1 MQWFKHDTDS
11 TMDFKIKKLIIRYGA
26 VGYAIYFHCL
36 ELIASGINDTNI
48 TFQLE
53 HDSEIIADDLRI
65 PGTSDKSGREYVE
78 EIMRFMIQ
86 LGLFEESNGHIFCF
100 KMLKRLDSSMTS
112 NQRLR
117 KLISSAKENY
127 SSLAITNNH
136 DEVMIS
142 HDEVMKEKKR
152 KEESRRE
159 EEEKR
164 EEGET
169 TTRFHKPSISEI
181 QQYCEERKNTINA
194 EKFFNYYEANG
205 WKVGKNKMK
214 DWKACVRTW
223 EQNEKKYNQTSQK
236 LNVYVNSKRPT
247 SDSEVGTIDF

>member
-65 PGTSDKSGREYVE
+65 QGTSDKSGREYVE

-127 SSLAITNNH
+127 STLALTNNH
-136 DEVMIS
+136 DEVMTN
-142 HDEVMKEKKR
+142 HDEVMKEEKR
-152 KEESRRE
+152 KEENRTE

-181 QQYCEERKNTINA
+181 QQYCKERQNTINA

-223 EQNEKKYNQTSQK
+223 EQNEKKYNQTSQNK
-236 LNVYVNSKRPT
+236 SFNK
-247 SDSEVGTIDF
+247 SELDDKISLGEIGGWK

>member
-36 ELIASGINDTNI
+36 ELIASGIDDTNI

-65 PGTSDKSGREYVE
+65 QGTSDKSGREYVE

-127 SSLAITNNH
+127 STLALTNNH
-136 DEVMIS
+136 DEVMTN
-142 HDEVMKEKKR
+142 HDEVMKEEK
-152 KEESRRE
+152 RRE

-164 EEGET
+164 KEEKRKEGET

-181 QQYCEERKNTINA
+181 QQYCEERKNTVNA

-236 LNVYVNSKRPT
+236 NNFNK
-247 SDSEVGTIDF
+247 SDLDDKISLGEIGGWK

>member
-65 PGTSDKSGREYVE
+65 QGTSDKSGREYVE

-127 SSLAITNNH
+127 STLALTNNH
-136 DEVMIS
+136 DEVMIN
-142 HDEVMKEKKR
+142 HDEVMKEEK
-152 KEESRRE
+152 RRE
-159 EEEKR
+159 EEENRREEKR

-169 TTRFHKPSISEI
+169 TTRFIKPSISEI
-181 QQYCEERKNTINA
+181 QKYCEERKNTINA

-223 EQNEKKYNQTSQK
+223 EQNEKKYNQTSQNQFNNSK
-236 LNVYVNSKRPT
+236 LNDR
-247 SDSEVGTIDF
+247 DFFN

>member
-65 PGTSDKSGREYVE
+65 QGTAEKSGREYVE

-127 SSLAITNNH
+127 STLALTNNH

-142 HDEVMKEKKR
+142 HDEVMKEEKRREKKR
-152 KEESRRE
+152 TE

-223 EQNEKKYNQTSQK
+223 EQNEKKYSSQNK
-236 LNVYVNSKRPT
+236 GFNK
-247 SDSEVGTIDF
+247 SDLDDKISLGEIGGWK

>member
-65 PGTSDKSGREYVE
+65 QGTSDKSGREYVE

-127 SSLAITNNH
+127 STLALTNNH
-136 DEVMIS
+136 DEVM
-142 HDEVMKEKKR
+142 
-152 KEESRRE
+152 KEEKRRE
-159 EEEKR
+159 EEENRIEEKR

-169 TTRFHKPSISEI
+169 TTRFVKPSISEI
-181 QQYCEERKNTINA
+181 QKYCEERKNTINA

-236 LNVYVNSKRPT
+236 NNFNK
-247 SDSEVGTIDF
+247 SELDDKISLGDIGGWK